1 MDTPKVCGF
10 SEQNLMI
17 TKDII
22 AAVSRGV
29 MATLADGTLRVKIDI
44 EPADAEAA
52 FKILGMPGSPIAIA
66 RLETGTATAT
76 PTVEATQPEDHHQP
90 KGGPL
95 AKLAGQLCHQA
106 AFCEWLCDAFPSA
119 FQAAVAESSG
129 NKEEAAAIVIRKLC
143 GVESRAEI
151 DSNQEAS
158 TRFHR
163 LIRIPYATYQAGS

>member
-1 MDTPKVCGF
+1 M
-10 SEQNLMI
+10 S

-66 RLETGTATAT
+66 RLETGTATVAPTAEAT
-76 PTVEATQPEDHHQP
+76 PTAEPETHHPP

-95 AKLAGQLCHQA
+95 AKLAGQLCQQSVFRA
-106 AFCEWLCDAFPSA
+106 WLWNAFPSA
-119 FQAAVAESSG
+119 FEAAMAESHG
-129 NKEEAAAIVIRKLC
+129 NKEEAAAIVIRSLC

-151 DSNQEAS
+151 DSNHEAS

-163 LIRIPYATYQAGS
+163 LIRIPYANYQAGS